1 MKWLAILAGAVALL
15 AAPYYLDLF
24 QIGLVTR
31 GLVWAVVGLSV
42 WFLLRILAL
51 PSFGH
56 AAFFGIGAY
65 AAGLAVTRWEV
76 DNVFVALAIAVLLT
90 CAVALPIALV
100 ASRLG
105 SIGFL
110 LITLAFAEM
119 LRSLALRW
127 RSVGGS
133 DGLVGVTRPDAGPL
147 PIDLADPL
155 AFFYFTIGV
164 TALCLLV
171 LRLVQ
176 RSALGGILVG
186 IRESE
191 SRMRALGYRV
201 GAYKVFAFELSAA
214 VAAVAGV
221 LHAYLIRFVSPEDLG
236 ALVSARGLIIVVIA
250 GAALAAPVVV
260 AVVLT
265 FGEDL
270 ASSRTENWL
279 ALTGLVYV
287 AVALLGDLV
296 STRPR
301 GWIGRRAAT
310 DEGATPAPDAGT
322 GASPGCGTVA
332 LAAVPVQE
340 GP

>member
-1 MKWLAILAGAVALL
+1 MKQRLLLVTGVLAIL

-24 QIGLVTR
+24 QVGLVTR
-31 GLVWAVVGLSV
+31 GLVWALVGVSV

-56 AAFFGIGAY
+56 AAFFGAGAY
-65 AAGLAVTRWEV
+65 AAGLAVTRWEI
-76 DNVFVALAIAVLLT
+76 DNVFVALGIAVAIT
-90 CAVALPIALV
+90 CAVAFPIALV

-147 PIDLADPL
+147 PIDLAEPL
-155 AFFYFTIGV
+155 SYFYFTVGIIAV
-164 TALCLLV
+164 CLLM
-171 LRLVQ
+171 LWLVQ
-176 RSALGGILVG
+176 RSTLGGILVG

-191 SRMRALGYRV
+191 GRMRALGYRV

-250 GAALAAPVVV
+250 GAALAAPVAV

-265 FGEDL
+265 FGEDI
-270 ASSRTENWL
+270 ASSHTENWL
-279 ALTGLVYV
+279 ALMGLVYV
-287 AVALLGDLV
+287 AVALSGGKPSFTLRRRRR
-296 STRPR
+296 TAT
-301 GWIGRRAAT
+301 RAAVLPVR
-310 DEGATPAPDAGT
+310 EG
-322 GASPGCGTVA
+322 S
-332 LAAVPVQE
+332 
-340 GP
+340 